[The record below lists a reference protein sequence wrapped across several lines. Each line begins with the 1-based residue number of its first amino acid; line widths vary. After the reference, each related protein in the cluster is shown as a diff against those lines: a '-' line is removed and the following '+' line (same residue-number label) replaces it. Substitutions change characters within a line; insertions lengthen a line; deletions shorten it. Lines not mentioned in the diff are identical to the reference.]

1 MKKAIIAFAVLLFA
15 IAAAAQTT
23 TFTVTTNADSGP
35 GTLREAIIQANA
47 RCDGS
52 MLCEIRF
59 ARPLYLG
66 VSIEPLSPLPAITS
80 CAITIGEPAIA
91 ENAGNRAV
99 ELSGVRLHPA
109 SGSGFEVRARCP
121 VANAITI
128 RNFAITGFPDNGVQL
143 SPPSDVTHGPSGPD
157 LHIESNNIGIDTTGI
172 FERRNGWRGIV
183 LADDAATATIEG
195 NIISGNGRSGIFMWS
210 AAFVSV
216 HDNTFGLS
224 RNGFPRPNGASG
236 IYVGWAS
243 ARITHNTIAFSRDF
257 GVAISPAAPRV
268 SVTENSLFE
277 NGWLGIDW
285 ALNGRIDNE
294 LPDDAVVPLPP
305 TVTSVNGQTVQ
316 GVAHVRA
323 KETNGVYRILLYS
336 TEAWRQHAE
345 GEHFVGALTIAVPH
359 DGKAHDVPFE
369 LRAAPPL
376 FDTVI
381 TAQASVSPTADELDV
396 NTSELSAGVRYSCC
410 R

>member
-1 MKKAIIAFAVLLFA
+1 MKKAIIAFAVLLFS
-15 IAAAAQTT
+15 IAAAPQTT
-23 TFTVTTNADSGP
+23 TFTVTTTADAGP
-35 GTLREAIIQANA
+35 GSLREAIAQANA
-47 RCDGS
+47 QCDGS
-52 MLCEIRF
+52 MLCAIRF
-59 ARPLYLG
+59 DRALYAQT
-66 VSIEPLSPLPAITS
+66 IELQSPLPAITA
-80 CAITIGEPAIA
+80 CAITIGEPAAA
-91 ENAGNRAV
+91 ELAGNRAI
-99 ELSGVRLHPA
+99 ELSGAHLA
-109 SGSGFEVRARCP
+109 SGSGLEVRARCP
-121 VANAITI
+121 IANAITI

-143 SPPSDVTHGPSGPD
+143 SPPSDVRHGPSAPD
-157 LHIESNNIGIDTTGI
+157 LHVESNNVGIDTTGI

-195 NIISGNGRSGIFMWS
+195 NVISGNGRSGIFIWS
-210 AAFVSV
+210 ANFVSV
-216 HDNTFGLS
+216 HDNKFGLS
-224 RNGFPRPNGASG
+224 VNGFPRPNGASG

-257 GVAISPAAPRV
+257 GVAISPEAPRV

-277 NGWLGIDW
+277 NGWMGIDW

-359 DGKAHDVPFE
+359 DGKAHDIPFE
-369 LRAAPPL
+369 IRAVPPL